1 MTSTFSSVLT
11 ETPPWITGKCA
22 LVTGGTGSFGQFIV
36 RRLLDLG
43 VGEVRILSRD
53 EKKHYDMRHHYA
65 CERRLKFITGD
76 IRDERRVRDSMY
88 DCDVVFQAAALKHV
102 YNCEEHPYE
111 AVMTNVIGTQNVI
124 ATALDLGVER
134 LITVSTDKAV
144 KPVNVMGMSKA
155 IQERLVISANRVVQN
170 RGTMASCVRYG
181 NVMSSRGSAIPFFR
195 ELAAKRKPITITHP
209 EMTRFLL
216 TLNDAIDL
224 VLFALENMQGGET
237 YIKKAPAVRIIDLAR
252 VIAKEARA
260 PFQPTIIGMLPGEK
274 IHEILIS
281 EEELHRATDLGSYY
295 VVQPNW
301 IKCDGLSMEQEY
313 SSDQNL
319 LESDEE
325 ILELLAKSDAEFS
338 HLGIHGTF
346 FK

>member
-1 MTSTFSSVLT
+1 M
-11 ETPPWITGKCA
+11 WITGKRV

-43 VGEVRILSRD
+43 AAEIRILSRD

-65 CERRLKFITGD
+65 RETRIRFITGD
-76 IRDERRVRDSMY
+76 IRDERRVRESMY
-88 DCDVVFQAAALKHV
+88 GCEAVFQAAALKHV

-134 LITVSTDKAV
+134 LVTVSTDKAV
-144 KPVNVMGMSKA
+144 KPVNVMGMTKA
-155 IQERLVISANRVVQN
+155 IQERLVISANRAPN
-170 RGTMASCVRYG
+170 NHGTMGCCVRYG

-216 TLNDAIDL
+216 TLDDAIDL
-224 VLFALENMQGGET
+224 VLYAVENMKGGELFV
-237 YIKKAPAVRIIDLAR
+237 KKAPAVRILDLAR
-252 VIAKEARA
+252 VISAQAGVHFD
-260 PFQPTIIGMLPGEK
+260 PLIIGMLPGEK
-274 IHEILIS
+274 IHEILIT
-281 EEELHRATDLGSYY
+281 EEELPRAADLGSYY

-301 IKCDGLSMEQEY
+301 VKCGDNQVDREY
-313 SSDQNL
+313 DSAHNLVDSD
-319 LESDEE
+319 DA
-325 ILELLAKSDAEFS
+325 IVDLLAKSDAEFTE
-338 HLGIHGTF
+338 LGIKGIF
-346 FK
+346 LK

>member
-1 MTSTFSSVLT
+1 M
-11 ETPPWITGKCA
+11 WISGKRV

-36 RRLLDLG
+36 RRLLDHD
-43 VGEVRILSRD
+43 VAEIRILSRD

-65 CERRLKFITGD
+65 NERRIKFITGD
-76 IRDERRVRDSMY
+76 IRNMRRVHESMRG
-88 DCDVVFQAAALKHV
+88 CQAVFQAAALKHV

-111 AVMTNVIGTQNVI
+111 AVMTNIIGSQNVI
-124 ATALDLGVER
+124 AAALDLDVER
-134 LITVSTDKAV
+134 FVTLSTDKAV

-155 IQERLVISANRVVQN
+155 IQERLVIAANRTVN
-170 RGTMASCVRYG
+170 NHGTAACCVRYG

-195 ELAAKRKPITITHP
+195 ELAAQHKPITITHA

-224 VLFALENMQGGET
+224 VLFAVENMKGGET
-237 YIKKAPAVRIIDLAR
+237 FIKKAPAVKIYDLAR
-252 VIAKEARA
+252 AIAAEAHV
-260 PFQPTIIGMLPGEK
+260 PFNPVIIGMLPGEK

-281 EEELHRATDLGSYY
+281 EEELLRAADLGSYY

-301 IKCDGLSMEQEY
+301 VKYDGPTVEREY

-319 LESDEE
+319 LTSDQE
-325 ILELLAKSDAEFS
+325 IMDLLSKSDAEFS
-338 HLGIHGTF
+338 ELGICHGTF
-346 FK
+346 LK